1 MTINH
6 CFNLINQFG
15 SKINFMNL
23 LSLYG
28 RLYLSRQS
36 EKKIIEFYPQNDMKT
51 PMHMSMGQEA
61 APAAIAEVMGIDAQV
76 ISTYR
81 SHAQFLTHTKNPNKF
96 FCELYGKIN
105 GTARGRS
112 GSMHLSDIRAGY
124 ICSTAIV
131 GAGLPLATGVAFANK
146 RKQTNKIAVVYFG
159 DGAIEQGCFWESL
172 NVSSL
177 MGLPVLFVCED
188 NHYAVS
194 TPKERR
200 HGFKSLENIVNEF
213 GIQYYFDSSNDS
225 VQICSIVEKAKKFI
239 LDGSRPAFLHI
250 KCHRMLE
257 HVGIKIN
264 SDCERDQPSI
274 DHANFFLSKDA
285 LVVCREIILNKGVL
299 VCDLVITERKIDY
312 EIDQAISLAKSS
324 DFPESDD
331 LLKGV
336 YYA

>member
-1 MTINH
+1 
-6 CFNLINQFG
+6 
-15 SKINFMNL
+15 MNL

-28 RLYLSRQS
+28 RLYISRQA
-36 EKKIIEFYPQNDMKT
+36 EKKIIEFYPHNEMKT

-61 APAAIAEVMGIDAQV
+61 APAAIAEVLGNDAHV

-81 SHAQFLTHTKNPNKF
+81 SHAHFLTHTKNLNKF
-96 FCELYGKIN
+96 FCELHGKIN

-112 GSMHLSDIRAGY
+112 GSMHLSDIDNGY

-131 GAGLPLATGVAFANK
+131 AAGIPLATGVAFANK
-146 RKQTNKIAVVYFG
+146 NKQTNKIAVVYFG

-200 HGFKSLENIVNEF
+200 HGFKSLENIVTEF
-213 GIQYYFDSSNDS
+213 GIPYYFDNTNDS
-225 VQICSIVEKAKKFI
+225 LQICSLVMEAKRTI
-239 LDGSRPAFLHI
+239 LKESRPVFLHI

-257 HVGIKIN
+257 HVGIKTN
-264 SDCERDQPSI
+264 SDCDGDQPSI
-274 DHANFFLSKDA
+274 DHANYFLSRDA
-285 LVVCREIILNKGVL
+285 LVLCKEALLKSISQG
-299 VCDLVITERKIDY
+299 DLEAVERKIDY
-312 EIDQAISLAKSS
+312 EIDQALSLARSS
-324 DFPESDD
+324 DLPTPDD